1 MFHAGQILF
10 GDQFLINNKKMII
23 IAPSGKY
30 MNLIDSL
37 NIDCSNM
44 GAWDVYVSLVF
55 PLCVKNQ
62 KYSKDILNKNVI

>member
-1 MFHAGQILF
+1 VQEMFHAGQILF

-44 GAWDVYVSLVF
+44 GA
-55 PLCVKNQ
+55 
-62 KYSKDILNKNVI
+62 